1 MNQIPRQQSSKK
13 GAIIAML
20 VVFLILIGVG
30 VWYFLFRKAEGEIC
44 TPDDKLLDA
53 NAIEYTYK
61 KDSDDKL
68 MCMPSLCG
76 DGYEVSGMTCAVIE
90 NNPEEEYIEEE
101 PEEEEPEEEEP
112 EEEEPEEEKPPPDAC
127 LLTTKKS
134 EQGAFC
140 EGSSYR
146 KTPEWCCSDYGRAKG
161 YKWKA
166 K

>member
-1 MNQIPRQQSSKK
+1 
-13 GAIIAML
+13 L

-30 VWYFLFRKAEGEIC
+30 VWYFLFTKAEGGKC
-44 TPDDKLLDA
+44 TPDDDKLLDA

-101 PEEEEPEEEEP
+101 PEEEEP
-112 EEEEPEEEKPPPDAC
+112 PPDAC

-134 EQGAFC
+134 NQGAFC